1 MQHISNVIMYGM
13 VRITAGIPKWR
24 TKSLYAK
31 KERLFRLISWKGYQ
45 STSRLEKNQYFSE
58 AKFVV
63 TDIIYP
69 LLTSTKCSCPLFG
82 QDIGISCADT
92 FNQQENQLQ
101 LELCR
106 KQNLQTRFL
115 SPEKS
120 RYRMSSQSWSSH
132 AEIRDLH
139 MYVYRCICNNSLI
152 LTETTDNEWKW

>member
-24 TKSLYAK
+24 TKSLHASK
-31 KERLFRLISWKGYQ
+31 SLLFWLISWKGYQ
-45 STSRLEKNQYFSE
+45 STSCLEEKPIFLIGKICCDRHIFNH
-58 AKFVV
+58 
-63 TDIIYP
+63 YP

-139 MYVYRCICNNSLI
+139 MYVYRCICR
-152 LTETTDNEWKW
+152 